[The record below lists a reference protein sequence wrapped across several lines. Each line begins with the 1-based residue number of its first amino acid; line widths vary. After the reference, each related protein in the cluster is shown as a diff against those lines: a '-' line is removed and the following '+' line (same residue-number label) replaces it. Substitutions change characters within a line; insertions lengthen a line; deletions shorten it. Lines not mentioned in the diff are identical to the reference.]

1 MTLDDIAFLKGT
13 LPYAIAQQVKF
24 VDVLK
29 TMSSTT
35 IEQGHDVRN
44 PNDPSL
50 FTENEKTTLYERV
63 YAPLEKEL
71 LKQAQALSDARVAE
85 GLDPVRL
92 LSDTSTTAFYFS
104 KNQLRSAEEGEPTY
118 ELRLNLHLQAIAY
131 ALPEEK
137 SRSSPGFRNNRG

>member
-24 VDVLK
+24 AGVLK
-29 TMSSTT
+29 ATSSTA
-35 IEQGHDVRN
+35 IESGHKVRD
-44 PNDPSL
+44 PHDPSL
-50 FTENEKTTLYERV
+50 FTENEKTALYQQVHE
-63 YAPLEKEL
+63 PLEQEL
-71 LKQAQALSDARVAE
+71 FKQARALSDARVAE

-92 LSDTSTTAFYFS
+92 ISDSGTTAFYFS
-104 KNQLRSAEEGEPTY
+104 KNQLRSAEEGMPLY

-137 SRSSPGFRNNRG
+137 SRSSLGFG